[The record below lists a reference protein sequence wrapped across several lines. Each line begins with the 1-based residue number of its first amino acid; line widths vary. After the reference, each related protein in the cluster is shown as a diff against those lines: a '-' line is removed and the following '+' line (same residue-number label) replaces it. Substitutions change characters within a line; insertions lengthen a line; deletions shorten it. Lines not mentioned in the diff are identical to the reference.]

1 MTNQKWNGEIVV
13 NCQKKKKINNP
24 QVLKQRV
31 KKQKLNNINNE
42 EPQREK

>member
-1 MTNQKWNGEIVV
+1 MTNHKWNDEIVE
-13 NCQKKKKINNP
+13 NCQKKESP